1 MSQQTVNSDTFTID
15 FLFSN
20 STLELDS
27 TSLVETLNNK
37 ADVRIES
44 AVDGV
49 NAIWITGDPNI
60 TPRSSTSEGGLGS
73 SGLWDKI
80 GEISLGDRTLYVYE
94 RES

>member
-27 TSLVETLNNK
+27 TSLVEMLNNK
-37 ADVRIES
+37 ADVKVES

-49 NAIWITGDPNI
+49 GSVWFTFDSSI
-60 TPRSSTSEGGLGS
+60 TPKSSTSEGGLGS
-73 SGLWDKI
+73 SGSWDPVGTIAVGSK
-80 GEISLGDRTLYVYE
+80 TLYVYQ
-94 RES
+94 RLS